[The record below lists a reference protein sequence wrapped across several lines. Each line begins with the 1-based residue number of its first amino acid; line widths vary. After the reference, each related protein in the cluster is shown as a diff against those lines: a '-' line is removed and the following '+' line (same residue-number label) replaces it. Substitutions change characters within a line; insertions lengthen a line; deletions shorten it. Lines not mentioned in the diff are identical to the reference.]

1 MDERCPLAPQ
11 GGGGFVPHVRA
22 KTQERERVVGMS
34 ESVFASLARS
44 MYSQSVFWV
53 GIGWDWVCGGCEKH
67 PSYINTRYRS
77 ASGRPS

>member
-53 GIGWDWVCGGCEKH
+53 GLGGIGCVGDVKNIH
-67 PSYINTRYRS
+67 PT
-77 ASGRPS
+77 